1 MSTRQTDDMHSVL
14 RSFWISA
21 AAALVVLGLVV
32 PVLAQGFTAQDRA
45 DLQRIER
52 YLNSIT
58 TMQARFTQIA
68 PDATTATGTF
78 YLSRPGRMRIDYDPP
93 IPYLYVADGHWLT
106 FWDGEL
112 GQRSDAPLGSTLADF
127 FVRQNVRLSGD
138 ITVLGVRRGGGQV
151 AVDVVQT
158 DDPGAGQLTMVF
170 SDQPL
175 ALQSWV
181 VVDAQGQRT
190 EVHLSDQ
197 RTGVALNNSL
207 FRAPR
212 PGRQPGR
219 R

>member
-1 MSTRQTDDMHSVL
+1 MVIMHGIV
-14 RSFWISA
+14 RTFIASA
-21 AAALVVLGLVV
+21 AAALVALGLAL
-32 PVLAQGFTAQDRA
+32 PVLAQGFSAEDRA

-52 YLNSIT
+52 YLDSIT

-68 PDATTATGTF
+68 PDGTSATGTF

-112 GQRSDAPLGSTLADF
+112 GQRSDAPLGSTMADF
-127 FVRQNVRLSGD
+127 FVREDVRLSGD
-138 ITVLGVRRGGGQV
+138 ITVLGVRRGGGEI

-170 SDQPL
+170 SENPL
-175 ALQSWV
+175 SLERWV
-181 VVDAQGQRT
+181 VLDAQGQRT
-190 EVHLSDQ
+190 EVRLSGH
-197 RTGVALNNSL
+197 RTGIALESSL

-212 PGRQPGR
+212 PSRQPGDR
-219 R
+219 